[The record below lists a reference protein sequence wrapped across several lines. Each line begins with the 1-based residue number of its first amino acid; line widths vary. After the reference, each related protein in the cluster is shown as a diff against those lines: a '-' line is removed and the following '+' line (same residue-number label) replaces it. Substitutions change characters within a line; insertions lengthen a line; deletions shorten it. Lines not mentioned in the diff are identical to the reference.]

1 MQVLEPQELNLIFDY
16 MTKHHPVDN
25 MEEVLSKQAAERKA
39 PTTQVVRQQPA
50 KKAAKGEGKKAE
62 AKKAEPQ
69 KKAAPQP
76 AKEEAKQGQIK
87 ILAVTGCPTGI
98 AHTFMAAEN
107 LEKKGKEMGIPV
119 KVETQ
124 GADGAKNVLT
134 PEQQNM
140 FSLFMEGGKL

>member
-1 MQVLEPQELNLIFDY
+1 MSIDNKYRVHEVAKDFGASTKEITDVLTEYSQTPKNHMQVLEPQELNLIFDY

-76 AKEEAKQGQIK
+76 AKEEAKQASAEPQKKRDNNKKRHQIGR
-87 ILAVTGCPTGI
+87 ASCRERV
-98 AHTFMAAEN
+98 
-107 LEKKGKEMGIPV
+107 
-119 KVETQ
+119 
-124 GADGAKNVLT
+124 
-134 PEQQNM
+134 
-140 FSLFMEGGKL
+140 